1 MPNQN
6 RLIDLRKVCEITC
19 QGKTS
24 IYQLITAGELRQLAN
39 RQGVCMEKTRRAAAE
54 VTVRDPERMLRNKP
68 HQPVCARKGQSH
80 E

>member
-24 IYQLITAGELRQLAN
+24 IYQLITAGELR
-39 RQGVCMEKTRRAAAE
+39 
-54 VTVRDPERMLRNKP
+54 RNKP